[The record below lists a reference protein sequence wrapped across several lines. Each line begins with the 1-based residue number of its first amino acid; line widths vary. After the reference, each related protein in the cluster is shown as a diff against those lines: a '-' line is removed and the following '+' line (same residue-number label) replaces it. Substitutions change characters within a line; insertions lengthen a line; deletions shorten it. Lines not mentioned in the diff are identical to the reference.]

1 MVMTW
6 VRRHSKQIVLLVILT
21 VLAVLWLLP
30 ILWAISTSLK
40 PNPHTY
46 RHPPRWIPEVITLQN
61 FREVFFTIRTT
72 PIWRAYYNSLVV
84 STSTTFLVLAVSSLA
99 AYALARLDFP
109 GRNLVLGVI
118 VSSLLIPGQITLIPV
133 FLRLHRWGWLN
144 TYKAL
149 IVPAL
154 AGPFA
159 VFLLRQFML
168 SIPRDL
174 EDAARIDGCSKF
186 RTFYTIVLPLIKPAL
201 TTLAI
206 FTFFGSWNDF
216 MWPLITMTRR
226 NMMTLPV
233 ALQAYLAAFNYMI
246 EAGYIL
252 AASVA
257 ATIPPAVF
265 FLIFRRYII
274 KGIALSGLKL

>member
-1 MVMTW
+1 M
-6 VRRHSKQIVLLVILT
+6 
-21 VLAVLWLLP
+21 
-30 ILWAISTSLK
+30 
-40 PNPHTY
+40 
-46 RHPPRWIPEVITLQN
+46 ITLRISGGFYHQDY
-61 FREVFFTIRTT
+61 THL
-72 PIWRAYYNSLVV
+72 AGLHNSLVV

-186 RTFYTIVLPLIKPAL
+186 RTFYTIVLP
-201 TTLAI
+201 
-206 FTFFGSWNDF
+206 
-216 MWPLITMTRR
+216 
-226 NMMTLPV
+226 
-233 ALQAYLAAFNYMI
+233 
-246 EAGYIL
+246 
-252 AASVA
+252 
-257 ATIPPAVF
+257 
-265 FLIFRRYII
+265 
-274 KGIALSGLKL
+274 

>member
-1 MVMTW
+1 V
-6 VRRHSKQIVLLVILT
+6 
-21 VLAVLWLLP
+21 A
-30 ILWAISTSLK
+30 
-40 PNPHTY
+40 
-46 RHPPRWIPEVITLQN
+46 TLEN

-84 STSTTFLVLAVSSLA
+84 SISTTFLVLVVSSLA

-109 GRNLVLGVI
+109 GRNLIFAII

-257 ATIPPAVF
+257 ATVPPAVF
-265 FLIFRRYII
+265 FLVFRRYII

>member
-99 AYALARLDFP
+99 AYALADWIFP
-109 GRNLVLGVI
+109 GATWFL
-118 VSSLLIPGQITLIPV
+118 SDSLIPTHSGQITLIPV

-154 AGPFA
+154 AGTLCCILTSA
-159 VFLLRQFML
+159 VML
-168 SIPRDL
+168 SIL
-174 EDAARIDGCSKF
+174 G
-186 RTFYTIVLPLIKPAL
+186 
-201 TTLAI
+201 
-206 FTFFGSWNDF
+206 
-216 MWPLITMTRR
+216 
-226 NMMTLPV
+226 
-233 ALQAYLAAFNYMI
+233 
-246 EAGYIL
+246 IL
-252 AASVA
+252 GMR
-257 ATIPPAVF
+257 P
-265 FLIFRRYII
+265 
-274 KGIALSGLKL
+274 G

>member
-1 MVMTW
+1 MPW
-6 VRRHSKQIVLLVILT
+6 VRRNLKQIVLMVALT
-21 VLAVLWLLP
+21 ILAVFWLLP
-30 ILWAISTSLK
+30 ILWAVSTSLK

-46 RHPPRWIPEVITLQN
+46 RHPPRWIPEVATLEN

-72 PIWRAYYNSLVV
+72 PIWRAYYNSLIVAIC
-84 STSTTFLVLAVSSLA
+84 TTFLVLVVSSLA

-109 GRNLVLGVI
+109 GRNVVFAII

-144 TYKAL
+144 SYKAL

-168 SIPRDL
+168 SVPRDL
-174 EDAARIDGCSKF
+174 EDAARIDGCSRF
-186 RTFYTIVLPLIKPAL
+186 RIFYTIVLPLIKPAL

-216 MWPLITMTRR
+216 MWPLIVMTRR
-226 NMMTLPV
+226 DMMTLPV

-257 ATIPPAVF
+257 ATLPPAVF

-274 KGIALSGLKL
+274 KGIALSGLKF

>member
-1 MVMTW
+1 MGW
-6 VRRHSKQIVLLVILT
+6 LRRHFKQVILFSVLT
-21 VLAVLWLLP
+21 VLAILWLLP

-46 RHPPRWIPEVITLQN
+46 RYPPRWIPEQITLRN
-61 FREVFFTIRTT
+61 FKEVFFTIRTT
-72 PIWRAYYNSLVV
+72 PIWRAYINSLIV
-84 STSTTFLVLAVSSLA
+84 STSTTALVLVVSSLA
-99 AYALARLDFP
+99 AYALARFDFP
-109 GRNLVLGVI
+109 GRNLVFGII
-118 VSSLLIPGQITLIPV
+118 VSSLLIPGQITLVPV
-133 FLRLHRWGWLN
+133 FLRLYRWGWLN

-149 IVPAL
+149 VVPGL
-154 AGPFA
+154 ASPFG

-186 RTFYTIVLPLIKPAL
+186 RTFYSIVIPLIKPAL
-201 TTLAI
+201 TTLGI

-216 MWPLITMTRR
+216 MWPLIVMTKR

-257 ATIPPAVF
+257 ATVPPAIVF
-265 FLIFRRYII
+265 LVFRRYIV
-274 KGIALSGLKL
+274 KGITLSGLKL